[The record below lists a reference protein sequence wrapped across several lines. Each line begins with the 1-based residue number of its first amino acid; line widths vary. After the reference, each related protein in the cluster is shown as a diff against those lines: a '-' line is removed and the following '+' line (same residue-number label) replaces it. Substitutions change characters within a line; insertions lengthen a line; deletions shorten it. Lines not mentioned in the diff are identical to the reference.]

1 MALPARADRHHRLH
15 RRGMSGRPLRMGLQ
29 ALALAGV
36 AGLLV
41 LLVWKLTHDPGGGV
55 AAQLSQGKHPSAPD
69 FTLKRLDGRGEVELA
84 SVKKP
89 RVLDFFASWC
99 YACPYESKRL
109 QRFSQRYGERIAF
122 IGVNTTDSS
131 ADAKR
136 YVRRYGLTYTI
147 VRESGRNV
155 LNAWGGLPIPRIF
168 FIDRDGKVIGQMQVE
183 EDLPRFL
190 NRLANEA

>member
-1 MALPARADRHHRLH
+1 VTTRPVRLT
-15 RRGMSGRPLRMGLQ
+15 LQ

-36 AGLLV
+36 AGLLA

-55 AAQLSQGKHPSAPD
+55 AAQLSQGKRPNAPN
-69 FTLKRLDGRGEVELA
+69 FTLQRLDGRGTVDLA
-84 SVKKP
+84 AINKP

-109 QRFSQRYGERIAF
+109 EKYSHEYGNRIAF
-122 IGVNTTDSS
+122 IGVNTDDFSG
-131 ADAKR
+131 DAKR

-147 VRESGRNV
+147 VREQGRKV

-168 FIDRDGKVIGQMQVE
+168 FIDRNGKVIGQMQAD

-190 NRLANEA
+190 RQLTAKA

>member
-1 MALPARADRHHRLH
+1 MRTRPIRLA
-15 RRGMSGRPLRMGLQ
+15 LQ

-36 AGLLV
+36 AGLLA

-55 AAQLSQGKHPSAPD
+55 AAQLSQGKRPAAPN
-69 FTLKRLDGRGEVELA
+69 FTLERLDGRGTVDLA
-84 SVKKP
+84 DIKKP

-109 QRFSQRYGERIAF
+109 ERFSRRYGDKIAF
-122 IGVNTTDSS
+122 IGVNTDDFSG
-131 ADAKR
+131 DAKK

-147 VRESGRNV
+147 VREQGRTV
-155 LNAWGGLPIPRIF
+155 LNRWGGLPIPRIF
-168 FIDRDGKVIGQMQVE
+168 FINRNGKVIGQMQAE

-190 NRLANEA
+190 KQLAAEA